1 MAQKVGQKKDRII
14 LPHGATIYGK
24 WNKRR
29 YQIVRRIGSG
39 AIGTVFLCRE
49 NGKDVAV
56 KMSRHALSLTTE
68 VNVLKSL
75 QQVQDTSLGPFLFD
89 ADDWVAPDGTTYS
102 FYAMEYIDGVSIERF
117 VRVNGAN
124 WIGVFLMQM
133 LEQLELFHDAGWVF
147 GDLKNENIII
157 GGKQP
162 TARFIDVGGTTKIG
176 RSIKEYSDFYDRAYW
191 GLGSREAEPSYDLFA
206 LAMIML
212 AIYYPEKFKRTNA
225 TKNVLLTKLYAINE
239 LKLYRPCLQKALTG
253 KYRTA
258 KEMKRDLM
266 QTILQ
271 LQNSKR
277 KNKWNWSYVIQAI
290 TILSISFIYY
300 CLTFF

>member
-133 LEQLELFHDAGWVF
+133 LEQLEQFHDAGWVF

-225 TKNVLLTKLYAINE
+225 TKNVLLTKLYARNE

-271 LQNSKR
+271 LQKSKR

-300 CLTFF
+300 CLTFL

>member
-133 LEQLELFHDAGWVF
+133 LEQLEQFHDAGWVF

-271 LQNSKR
+271 LQKSKR

-300 CLTFF
+300 CLTFL

>member
-29 YQIVRRIGSG
+29 YRIVRRIGSG

-133 LEQLELFHDAGWVF
+133 LEQLEQFHDAGWVF

-225 TKNVLLTKLYAINE
+225 TKNVLLTKLYARNE

-271 LQNSKR
+271 LQKSKR

-300 CLTFF
+300 CLTFL